1 MAKPGDIVT
10 LSFTASETI
19 QTPTVIFKSGG
30 DTTND
35 ATILYTN
42 TSNNNWISSYTV
54 HGSDTSGNVTYAVNF
69 KDSAGNSGTP
79 VSVGSGTVRVDPISP
94 TLGSFG
100 IVSNN
105 ASGALA
111 KPGDIVTLSFTA
123 SETIQTP
130 SVIFK
135 SGGQLITNA
144 ATISGPSSV
153 GNAWTTQYTV
163 SGGDTDGLINYSIVF
178 KDLAD
183 NSGTTISGT
192 GIPLVDTTLP
202 TLSLL
207 DISSNNA
214 SGALAKPGDIVT
226 LSFTASET
234 IQTPTVTFKSGGQL
248 ITNAATISGPSSV
261 GNAWTTQY
269 TVSGGDTDGLVNY
282 SIVFKDL
289 ADNSGT
295 TISGTGIPLVDTT
308 LPTLSL
314 LDISSNN
321 ASGALAKPG
330 DIVTLSFTA
339 SETIQTPSVIFKSGG
354 TLITNHS
361 TISGPSST
369 GNVWTTQYTVSGG
382 DTDGLINYSIVFKDL
397 ADNSGT
403 TISGTGIPLVDTTLP
418 TLSLLDISSNNASGA
433 LAKPGDIVTLSFTAS
448 ETIQTPTVIFKSG
461 GDTTND
467 ATILYTNTSNN
478 NWISSYTVH
487 GSDTSGNVTYAV
499 NFKDSA
505 GNSGTPV
512 SVGSGTVRVDPIP
525 PTLGSFGIV
534 E

>member
-1 MAKPGDIVT
+1 M
-10 LSFTASETI
+10 
-19 QTPTVIFKSGG
+19 
-30 DTTND
+30 
-35 ATILYTN
+35 
-42 TSNNNWISSYTV
+42 
-54 HGSDTSGNVTYAVNF
+54 
-69 KDSAGNSGTP
+69 
-79 VSVGSGTVRVDPISP
+79 
-94 TLGSFG
+94 
-100 IVSNN
+100 
-105 ASGALA
+105 A

-135 SGGQLITNA
+135 SGDQLITNQ

-153 GNAWTTQYTV
+153 
-163 SGGDTDGLINYSIVF
+163 
-178 KDLAD
+178 
-183 NSGTTISGT
+183 
-192 GIPLVDTTLP
+192 
-202 TLSLL
+202 
-207 DISSNNA
+207 
-214 SGALAKPGDIVT
+214 
-226 LSFTASET
+226 
-234 IQTPTVTFKSGGQL
+234 
-248 ITNAATISGPSSV
+248 
-261 GNAWTTQY
+261 
-269 TVSGGDTDGLVNY
+269 
-282 SIVFKDL
+282 
-289 ADNSGT
+289 
-295 TISGTGIPLVDTT
+295 
-308 LPTLSL
+308 
-314 LDISSNN
+314 
-321 ASGALAKPG
+321 
-330 DIVTLSFTA
+330 
-339 SETIQTPSVIFKSGG
+339 
-354 TLITNHS
+354 
-361 TISGPSST
+361 

-512 SVGSGTVRVDPIP
+512 SVGSGTVRVDPIS

-534 E
+534 SNNASGALAKPGDIVTLSFTASETIQTPSVTFKSGGQLITNAATISGPSSTGNVWTTQYTVSGGDTDGLINYSIVFKDLADNSGTTISGTGIPLVDTTLPTLSLLDISSNNASGALAKPGDIVTLSFTASETIQTPSVTL